1 MKQLPD
7 LSPLVGSEVTQV
19 AFDYQVTFLLA
30 GFDELGRPR
39 VEATLTI
46 GTDFTV
52 AKGGSETLVT
62 PASAGNYRV
71 VLELLRKTVRGADV
85 APDETLTLHF
95 GGDLAVVVHPHA
107 SFESWELQGKGID
120 SWLVGPSA

>member
-46 GTDFTV
+46 GTDFTI
-52 AKGGSETLVT
+52 AKGGSDTMVT

-71 VLELLRKTVRGADV
+71 VLGLLRKTIRGADV

-95 GGDLAVVVHPHA
+95 QDDLAVAVHPHV
-107 SFESWELQGKGID
+107 SYESWELQGRGID
-120 SWLVGPSA
+120 SWLVGPLA

>member
-39 VEATLTI
+39 MEATLTI

-62 PASAGNYRV
+62 PASAENYRV

-85 APDETLTLHF
+85 APDETLTLHL
-95 GGDLAVVVHPHA
+95 GEDLAVVVHPHT
-107 SFESWELQGKGID
+107 SFESWELLGTGID